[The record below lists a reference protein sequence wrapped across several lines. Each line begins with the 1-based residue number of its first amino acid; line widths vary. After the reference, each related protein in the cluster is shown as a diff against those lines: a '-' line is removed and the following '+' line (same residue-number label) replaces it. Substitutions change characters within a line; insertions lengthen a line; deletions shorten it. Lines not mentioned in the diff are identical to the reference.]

1 MVRWK
6 GSRRSGNIQDRRG
19 SRAVRAGGIG
29 GGAGLVVLVI
39 YALLGGNPLEL
50 LQMAGGG
57 QGAAPAGEVQPDSAP
72 PTDEMGAYLSAIL
85 AMTEDVWSEIFAASG
100 EVYQEPILVL
110 FTESVQSACGYA
122 TAATGP
128 FYCPPDQNLYLD
140 TGFFEELARMGGAG
154 DFAVAYVVGHE
165 VGHHVQTLTGISN
178 QVRARQ
184 QRSSQTEVNRLQVLM
199 ELQADCYSGVWAHHA
214 NRRLQIL
221 EPGDIEEGL
230 AAAAAI
236 GDDRLQRRAGR
247 TVSPESFTHGSS
259 AQRREWL
266 ERGLRDGDVALCD
279 TFAEAGRLS
288 SAERVVSDGPSRH
301 ATPVASGRQHGA
313 RSVSNDRG

>member
-1 MVRWK
+1 MVRWS

-19 SRAVRAGGIG
+19 SRAVRAGGLG
-29 GGAGLVVLVI
+29 GGVGLVVLVV

-50 LQMAGGG
+50 LQVAGSG
-57 QGAAPAGEVQPDSAP
+57 QGAPPSEEVQPDSAP
-72 PTDEMGAYLSAIL
+72 PTDEMGAYLSAVL
-85 AMTEDVWSEIFAASG
+85 AMTEDVWSEIFAESDEA
-100 EVYQEPILVL
+100 YREPVLVL
-110 FTESVQSACGYA
+110 FTESVQSACGFA
-122 TAATGP
+122 SAATGP

-140 TGFFEELARMGGAG
+140 TSFFEELARMGGAG

-178 QVRARQ
+178 RVRTMQ
-184 QRSSQTEVNRLQVLM
+184 QRSTSENEINRLQVLM

-214 NRRLQIL
+214 NRHGQIL
-221 EPGDIEEGL
+221 EPGDVEEGL

-236 GDDRLQRRAGR
+236 GDDRLQRGAGR

-266 ERGLRDGDVALCD
+266 EVGLRDGDVAACD
-279 TFAEAGRLS
+279 TFAEAGLLLS
-288 SAERVVSDGPSRH
+288 E
-301 ATPVASGRQHGA
+301 
-313 RSVSNDRG
+313 